1 MVSNYIVS
9 FIGFMPSDDP
19 KYVFY
24 VAVDNPK
31 GIAQYGGTV
40 FAPITKNILL
50 SIIDNFSLP
59 KTNTETT
66 RIYMV
71 RYKIY

>member
-9 FIGFMPSDDP
+9 FIGFMPADDP
-19 KYVFY
+19 KYVVY

-31 GIAQYGGTV
+31 GVSQYGGTV
-40 FAPITKNILL
+40 SAPIAKNILL